1 MTGSVPQI
9 MQAGTMTRIE
19 PWLNGV
25 SIFILATIFLFWD
38 ASRAVYVLL
47 SFAALGYL
55 IKYRPQLPREQ
66 RLYSWPIIAYFGAT
80 FLSVVYDGLPN
91 LLQDGLPDS
100 GTNRLVSRFLLLLI
114 AIPLVSLFYS
124 CFDSRRNQWIKFVL
138 GCIVLGLLALADK
151 LVLDEYRAGGGH
163 NEAVFGFSSAAMT
176 SIVIASYHRFK
187 KMRFGKFIFLAGV
200 LMGLCAMFLSGTR
213 SSWISMT
220 VVVFIA
226 LMFYLDR
233 ISLSKRIF
241 ISIALVG
248 CIATAG
254 LTIPLVQ
261 NRIDQM
267 IEMVTPYVKGEEQT
281 KFNSLRYRVELW
293 KAGWY
298 IGMSDKI
305 FGIGPGNVKKALK
318 VYATENPHLSA
329 LRNQNHIHNQ
339 FLQTFAMSGLV
350 GLVSLIA
357 LLSCHFWIFSKY
369 LGKRYNPEVRSFALA
384 GFLLLVAY
392 IVYSIPGVPF
402 YGKQYLLIYAFS
414 SASIWGCLL
423 AALQQSTT
431 AIGNHSS

>member
-1 MTGSVPQI
+1 
-9 MQAGTMTRIE
+9 MTRVE
-19 PWLNGV
+19 PWLNGI

-38 ASRAVYVLL
+38 ASRAAYVLL
-47 SFAALGYL
+47 SLAALGYL

-66 RLYSWPIIAYFGAT
+66 RFYSWPIIAYFGAT

-100 GTNRLVSRFLLLLI
+100 GSNRLVSRFLLLMI
-114 AIPLVSLFYS
+114 AIPLVGLFYT

-138 GCIVLGLLALADK
+138 GCIVLGLLALVDI
-151 LVLDEYRAGGGH
+151 LVLDESRAGGGH
-163 NEAVFGFSSAAMT
+163 NEAAFGFSSAAMT

-187 KMRFGKFIFLAGV
+187 KVRFGKFIFLVGV

-213 SSWISMT
+213 SSWISMM
-220 VVVFIA
+220 VVAFIA
-226 LMFYLDR
+226 VMFYLDR
-233 ISLSKRIF
+233 ISLTRRVF
-241 ISIALVG
+241 IAVALICSIA
-248 CIATAG
+248 ATG

-261 NRIDQM
+261 KRVDHM
-267 IEMVTPYVKGEEQT
+267 IEMVIPYVKGEEQT
-281 KFNSLRYRVELW
+281 RFNSLRYRVELW
-293 KAGWY
+293 KAGWH

-318 VYATENPHLSA
+318 VYATENPHLSE
-329 LRNQNHIHNQ
+329 LRDQNHIHNQ

-350 GLVSLIA
+350 GLVSLVA
-357 LLSCHFWIFSKY
+357 LLGCHFWIFSKY

-392 IVYSIPGVPF
+392 IVYTIPGVPF
-402 YGKQYLLIYAFS
+402 YGKQYLMIYAFS

-431 AIGNHSS
+431 ATGERSYTKGLNDKST